1 MKPIFLVAPMP
12 DAYDKALELIREK
25 GYDNIEVELANMG
38 DGVAAAARA
47 IRAGGR
53 DYRHPPAEPY
63 RLCRA
68 AFDLPV
74 VEIHVSAYDILES
87 VQRAGAVEGP
97 VAVVGYNNVVD
108 GFDLLR
114 ELLPFEII
122 KVELHAEDQ
131 VLDVISQHRDRGIR
145 TYIGDAN
152 VTRITQAL
160 GCRGIVIFS
169 QKDSIMTAM
178 REARRIHRAAASRS
192 RGPSRSPP
200 SPILCTTASLR
211 STSGR

>member
-38 DGVAAAARA
+38 DGVAAARRA
-47 IRAGGR
+47 IRAG
-53 DYRHPPAEPY
+53 AEIIVTRGGTY

-74 VEIHVSAYDILES
+74 VEIHVSAYDIPES

-97 VAVVGYNNVVD
+97 VAGVGYNNVVD

-114 ELLPFEII
+114 CSMSSASTAIGGYGP
-122 KVELHAEDQ
+122 
-131 VLDVISQHRDRGIR
+131 ISGTPTSRGSHRHSAAGGSSSFR
-145 TYIGDAN
+145 
-152 VTRITQAL
+152 
-160 GCRGIVIFS
+160 
-169 QKDSIMTAM
+169 
-178 REARRIHRAAASRS
+178 RRIRS
-192 RGPSRSPP
+192 
-200 SPILCTTASLR
+200 
-211 STSGR
+211 

>member
-38 DGVAAAARA
+38 DGVAAARRA
-47 IRAGGR
+47 IRAG
-53 DYRHPPAEPY
+53 AEIIVTRGGTY

-131 VLDVISQHRDRGIR
+131 VLDVISQLH
-145 TYIGDAN
+145 
-152 VTRITQAL
+152 
-160 GCRGIVIFS
+160 
-169 QKDSIMTAM
+169 
-178 REARRIHRAAASRS
+178 E
-192 RGPSRSPP
+192 P
-200 SPILCTTASLR
+200 LR
-211 STSGR
+211 SGE

>member
-38 DGVAAAARA
+38 DGVAAARRA
-47 IRAGGR
+47 IRAG
-53 DYRHPPAEPY
+53 AEIIVTHGGTY

-131 VLDVISQHRDRGIR
+131 VLDVIS
-145 TYIGDAN
+145 
-152 VTRITQAL
+152 
-160 GCRGIVIFS
+160 
-169 QKDSIMTAM
+169 
-178 REARRIHRAAASRS
+178 
-192 RGPSRSPP
+192 
-200 SPILCTTASLR
+200 
-211 STSGR
+211 

>member
-1 MKPIFLVAPMP
+1 M
-12 DAYDKALELIREK
+12 
-25 GYDNIEVELANMG
+25 
-38 DGVAAAARA
+38 
-47 IRAGGR
+47 
-53 DYRHPPAEPY
+53 
-63 RLCRA
+63 
-68 AFDLPV
+68 
-74 VEIHVSAYDILES
+74 EIHVSAYDILES

-178 REARRIHRAAASRS
+178 REARRIHRAARIEKQ
-192 RGPSRSPP
+192 RTQQITTITDFVHDG
-200 SPILCTTASLR
+200 ILAIDEREMITI
-211 STSGR
+211 STPGRPRCSE

>member
-38 DGVAAAARA
+38 DGVAAARRA
-47 IRAGGR
+47 IRAGAEIIVTRGGNL
-53 DYRHPPAEPY
+53 PALPGGL
-63 RLCRA
+63 RS
-68 AFDLPV
+68 PV

-178 REARRIHRAAASRS
+178 REARRDSPGPPASRS

-200 SPILCTTASLR
+200 
-211 STSGR
+211 